1 MNMETLL
8 AVLLLIS
15 SLLHIYRSACNYIE
29 RHKNILEEMDKEEP
43 VVSIPTAADAKFLRM
58 QIRNPSWTK
67 VYKAIN
73 AAIAKGEDHCE
84 FWFYEHSG
92 EAKIPYKEL
101 QDELGALGYR
111 VEREVLDS
119 CFSVWWG

>member
-1 MNMETLL
+1 MDREIVL
-8 AVLLLIS
+8 AVLLIIS
-15 SLLHIYRSACNYIE
+15 SLLHIYRSACNYIK
-29 RHKNILEEMDKEEP
+29 RHKEMDKEEP
-43 VVSIPTAADAKFLRM
+43 VTSIPTAADAKFLRT

-84 FWFYEHSG
+84 FWFYDCRG

-111 VEREVLDS
+111 VEREVTDS

>member
-1 MNMETLL
+1 MNRELIL
-8 AVLLLIS
+8 AVMLIIS
-15 SLLHIYRSACNYIE
+15 SLLHIYRSADNYIK
-29 RHKNILEEMDKEEP
+29 RYKEMDKEAP
-43 VVSIPTAADAKFLRM
+43 VTSIPTAADAKFLRT

-73 AAIAKGEDHCE
+73 AAVAKGEDHCE
-84 FWFYEHSG
+84 FWFYNCYG
-92 EAKIPYKEL
+92 EAKIPYEEL

-111 VEREVLDS
+111 VERKVGDS

>member
-1 MNMETLL
+1 MNREIVL
-8 AVLLLIS
+8 AVLLIIS
-15 SLLHIYRSACNYIE
+15 SLLHIYRSADNYIK
-29 RHKNILEEMDKEEP
+29 RHKETDKEEP
-43 VVSIPTAADAKFLRM
+43 VTSIPTAADAKFLRT

-84 FWFYEHSG
+84 FWFYDHLG

-111 VEREVLDS
+111 VEREVCDS